1 MAVCPRCRHDD
12 NDEKVSNRICKSCLR
27 SLALGT
33 QPKGLDSSTQTDS
46 LAR

>member
-33 QPKGLDSSTQTDS
+33 QPKGLDSINKITS
-46 LAR
+46 LSR

>member
-1 MAVCPRCRHDD
+1 MATCPRCRHDD

-33 QPKGLDSSTQTDS
+33 QPKGSVSLTQTDS
-46 LAR
+46 LTR